1 MGRYSFTIPD
11 DPRFVAESFSRA
23 QVIGLEGI
31 PWTSSSA
38 IQHENLIVFRHVDMS
53 GRLLIPFQSTHH
65 GVVHLTTA
73 TLPESDT
80 AYQVDLELAR
90 GSLSRLRNQV
100 AIWQESGL
108 NIPQNVLEAIEKLV
122 LDYSS
127 ILFQSSPRV
136 ESGKSRYA
144 DVVDGVVDLMFKITH
159 EFSQQ
164 VDAIGKADTSHVPV
178 HCGVRTIATSEQKI
192 SIRSVQIAPRFE
204 SIESTTGMVDVSS
217 TQSIVDWTGK
227 VPGKGIAIAGPVIDF
242 SDAELPI
249 WLQGTSA
256 FEHRLTLV
264 KMICREIGQQ
274 YGKSLRLFNALAG
287 ISGVGHTFFN
297 YPQQLQMSIEV
308 LEVLDRTMPNTSTI
322 LGFDQPWGERLS
334 MANGGVPAMEIAESL
349 LRYGTRLSAI
359 GLEFNLG
366 YTPQGTFIRDPLQ
379 WVDLIDRWSQFG
391 LPLVV
396 YLAAPLVTDGELP
409 TNRHVQTIC
418 HSCFRPEFVDY
429 LATIIDL
436 LKCRPS
442 VNVVVW
448 KYASDRDNWRFP
460 LSGLVDQDGKSKP
473 ATARIC
479 ELLRSGV

>member
-38 IQHENLIVFRHVDMS
+38 IQEENLVVFRHVDMS
-53 GRLLIPFQSTHH
+53 GRLLIPFQSTNH

-73 TLPESDT
+73 TLPESESS
-80 AYQVDLELAR
+80 YQVDLELAR

-100 AIWQESGL
+100 SIWQESGL
-108 NIPQNVLEAIEKLV
+108 TVPKEINEKIDELV
-122 LDYSS
+122 LAYSS
-127 ILFQSSPRV
+127 RLFQTSKPGNEGR
-136 ESGKSRYA
+136 SRYA
-144 DVVDGVVDLMFKITH
+144 DVVDSVVDLMFQITR
-159 EFSQQ
+159 EFSLQ
-164 VDAIGKADTSHVPV
+164 VNEISKGDAAHVPV
-178 HCGVRTIATSEQKI
+178 QCGVRSIATSDLKPI
-192 SIRSVQIAPRFE
+192 VPAVQVAPRFD
-204 SIESTTGMVDVSS
+204 SIVPSTGMVDVSP
-217 TQSIVDWTGK
+217 TKAIVDWSSA
-227 VPGKGIAIAGPVIDF
+227 VPNKGIAIAGPVIDF
-242 SDAELPI
+242 SDAELPV

-256 FEHRLTLV
+256 FEHRMTLV
-264 KMICREIGQQ
+264 KLVCREIGQQ
-274 YGKSLRLFNALAG
+274 YGKSLRLFNAIAG

-349 LRYGTRLSAI
+349 LRYGTKLSAI

-396 YLAAPLVTDGELP
+396 YLAAPLVANGDLP

-418 HSCFRPEFVDY
+418 HSCLKPDFIDY
-429 LATIIDL
+429 LATIIEL
-436 LKCRPS
+436 LKCRPA
-442 VNVVVW
+442 VNVIVW
-448 KYASDRDNWRFP
+448 RYASDLDNPRFP
-460 LSGLVDQDGKSKP
+460 LSGLVDHAGNEKP
-473 ATARIC
+473 ATARIAS
-479 ELLRSGV
+479 LLQSAV